1 MKKMIL
7 ALCAFLMLVACQSEI
22 KPIGTEELRAINKPG
37 IQLIDVRTPEEFAE
51 YHIEGAQNIDISSKN
66 FEEQIQ
72 QLDKNEPVYV
82 YCRSGKRSND
92 AAQKMQKMGFQ
103 KIFDLQG
110 GILEWEKTGEED

>member
-1 MKKMIL
+1 MRKML
-7 ALCAFLMLVACQSEI
+7 LFLFAFLLLTACQSVINPI
-22 KPIGTEELRAINKPG
+22 KTEELRSINKSG

-51 YHIEGAQNIDISSKN
+51 YHIEGAKNIDIFSED
-66 FEEQIQ
+66 FDEQIQ

-103 KIFDLQG
+103 KIYDLQG
-110 GILEWEKTGEED
+110 GILEWEKMMQE

>member
-1 MKKMIL
+1 MRKMIL
-7 ALCAFLMLVACQSEI
+7 ALCTFLMLVACQSAI
-22 KPIGTEELRAINKPG
+22 KPIGTEELRAINKSG

-51 YHIEGAQNIDISSKN
+51 YHIEGAKNIDIFSED

-72 QLDKNEPVYV
+72 QLDRNEPVYV

-103 KIFDLQG
+103 KIYDLQG
-110 GILEWEKTGEED
+110 GILEWEKMMQE